1 MSHYHRK
8 LLFTFQETPPQWFT
22 WNRPRFAPGI
32 EFSNS
37 CHQDFIM
44 SSLECDVLAVMSEWS
59 VEYPTD
65 QLERWEEVWDWIFE
79 KTYCLKEKYVVTRSG
94 EAVSRDCCDGFLDP
108 YSTRETHWLVE
119 RHSTPVIRFPEEVR
133 EHKGHRR

>member
-1 MSHYHRK
+1 
-8 LLFTFQETPPQWFT
+8 
-22 WNRPRFAPGI
+22 
-32 EFSNS
+32 
-37 CHQDFIM
+37 M

-119 RHSTPVIRFPEEVR
+119 RHSTPENSFLQEVR
-133 EHKGHRR
+133 TLRGRPPTLRCRDLRRARRDRFLRDSLAP